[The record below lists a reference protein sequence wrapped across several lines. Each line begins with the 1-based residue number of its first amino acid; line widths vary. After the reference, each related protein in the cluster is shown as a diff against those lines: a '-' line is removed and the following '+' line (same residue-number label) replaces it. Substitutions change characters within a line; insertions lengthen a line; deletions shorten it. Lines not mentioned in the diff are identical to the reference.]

1 MKMEPAAA
9 CTATI
14 TTSIHEEKSK
24 GSRKA
29 VAEMIPVLL
38 ETRMVIPV
46 SKNGTE
52 KSITDS
58 LNEIMVRN
66 LELGLGLRLL
76 GLDNEESNR
85 KHGTIVTQIL
95 NLFNFEHKDEENSF
109 FSRFQFPTLRIW
121 MRIHLSGDFIH
132 FGLGK
137 LWREAR
143 VKFYL
148 FNPFRY
154 AIHLKFKVRSCELS
168 FDNIYLNRLE
178 Y

>member
-109 FSRFQFPTLRIW
+109 FSLSNFQLCVF
-121 MRIHLSGDFIH
+121 
-132 FGLGK
+132 
-137 LWREAR
+137 E
-143 VKFYL
+143 
-148 FNPFRY
+148 
-154 AIHLKFKVRSCELS
+154 
-168 FDNIYLNRLE
+168 
-178 Y
+178 